1 MPTYDY
7 ECPKGHRFEVFQRM
21 TDKPVATCPKCKAR
35 ARRQISGGAGFLFK
49 GEGFYITDYR
59 SEDYRKKASAE
70 SSGSSEKSAEKSEKK
85 SAKSEATSKSDSGG
99 SKSESAKSKGA
110 GKAKATKPGSEA

>member
-7 ECPKGHRFEVFQRM
+7 ECPKGHRFEAFQRM

-35 ARRQISGGAGFLFK
+35 ARRMISGGAGFLFK

-59 SEDYRKKASAE
+59 SEDYKKKASAE
-70 SSGSSEKSAEKSEKK
+70 AGGSSEKSSETSEK
-85 SAKSEATSKSDSGG
+85 AA
-99 SKSESAKSKGA
+99 
-110 GKAKATKPGSEA
+110 KPGSEKSEGKSAKPAKAKAKTKATKSSPEA